1 MLKEEGDGYL
11 VLQQVMAT
19 GIKRPEYGKIWL
31 HLELRGRLWANEPH
45 GMAGLIGTVSQ
56 CRKRERQE
64 HRHRDGHGTS

>member
-31 HLELRGRLWANEPH
+31 HLELRGSGYGPKSLMVWPA
-45 GMAGLIGTVSQ
+45 S
-56 CRKRERQE
+56 
-64 HRHRDGHGTS
+64 